1 MIYVSIDI
9 ETTGLDNENTQT
21 LSIGLVVEDT
31 NNLKPFDELPKLE
44 IAIIRERLEGE
55 IFALNMNKDLIS
67 DILSYK
73 LARTPEER
81 KEIENRTGREY
92 LYEEDVAKRIFH
104 FLYDNKALDGGP
116 ELPIN
121 FERVVEVVNG
131 KTYPALTSKMK
142 PFYFNAAGKNFANFD
157 NKFLERLPR
166 WKQCLRARGRT
177 IDPSILFV
185 DWKNDGAIPG
195 LSLCKERAHL
205 DPHVTHN
212 AIDDAMD
219 VVKLLRTQ
227 YA

>member
-9 ETTGLDNENTQT
+9 ETTGLGENTQT

-31 NNLKPFDELPKLE
+31 NNLKPFEELPKLE
-44 IAIIRERLEGE
+44 IAIIHERLEGE
-55 IFALNMNKDLIS
+55 IFALNMNRDLIS

-73 LARTPEER
+73 LARTPEA
-81 KEIENRTGREY
+81 KAEIVERTGREY
-92 LYEEDVAKRIFH
+92 LYEEDVTKRIFH
-104 FLYDNKALDGGP
+104 FLYDHKALDGGLDTFDP
-116 ELPIN
+116 N
-121 FERVVEVVNG
+121 RMVEVIDG
-131 KTYPALTSKMK
+131 KLYPALTSKMK
-142 PFYFNAAGKNFANFD
+142 PYYFNGAGKNFANFD

-166 WKQCLRARGRT
+166 WKQVLRARGRT

-185 DWKNDGAIPG
+185 DWKNDDAIPG

-219 VVKLLRTQ
+219 IVKLLRTQ
-227 YA
+227 YT

>member
-81 KEIENRTGREY
+81 KEIELKTGREY
-92 LYEEDVAKRIFH
+92 LTEENVTKRIFH
-104 FLYDNKALDGGP
+104 FLYDHKALDGGP
-116 ELPIN
+116 ELGID
-121 FERVVEVVNG
+121 FERTVEVVNG

-142 PFYFNAAGKNFANFD
+142 PYYFNAAGKNFANFD

-166 WKQCLRARGRT
+166 WKQVLRARGRT

-185 DWKNDGAIPG
+185 NWKDDGAIPG

-219 VVKLLRTQ
+219 IVKLLRTQ